1 MAIDPNPAKSGE
13 IRVTPIKSGQT
24 EFEASVSTRS
34 GYAPGVS
41 TPSDPSTLLC
51 RRAFLARSTTGLG
64 AVALASLLNEDVLAA
79 GAKSKAPRAPKA
91 ATGALNGLHFPA
103 KARRIIYL
111 FQSGAPSHIDL
122 FDTKP
127 RLKEL
132 TNTELPTSIRM
143 GQRITGMTSG
153 QKQLLC
159 VGSPFGFQKRG
170 QCGMELSELLPH
182 IGGIADDI
190 CLIRSMFTEPINH
203 DPAVTFF
210 ETGNQQPG
218 RPVMGSWVTYGLGS
232 ENSNLPGYVVLLSGS
247 GGQPLQT
254 RYWGNGFLP
263 GNYQGVPFRAA
274 GDAVLYLS
282 NPAGITPASRRQL
295 IDTMQELNRRQ
306 LGVIGDPDIATHIE
320 NYELAYR
327 MQTAVPELMDIAK
340 EPKSVLDLYGAE
352 PGKASFANNCLLAR
366 RLAER
371 GVRFIQLCHRDWD
384 HHSSLPK
391 EIQKQAKLTDQARAA
406 LVLDLKARGLL
417 DDTLVIWG
425 GEFGRTTYSQGEIKK
440 DSFGRDHHPRC
451 FSLWM
456 AGGGIKGGMAYGA
469 TDDFAYN
476 ITESPV
482 HVHDFHAT
490 MMHLLGIEHTKL
502 TYRFEG
508 RDYRLTD
515 VAGEVVK
522 GILA

>member
-1 MAIDPNPAKSGE
+1 MNWIQDLN
-13 IRVTPIKSGQT
+13 TL
-24 EFEASVSTRS
+24 AS
-34 GYAPGVS
+34 
-41 TPSDPSTLLC
+41 
-51 RRAFLARSTTGLG
+51 RRAFLARSSTGLG
-64 AVALASLLNEDVLAA
+64 ALALGSLLNGKLSAA
-79 GAKSKAPRAPKA
+79 EPQSAVKNVGVIHPLHFAPKA
-91 ATGALNGLHFPA
+91 
-103 KARRIIYL
+103 KRVIYL
-111 FQSGAPSHIDL
+111 FMSGAPSHMDL
-122 FDTKP
+122 FDPKP
-127 RLKEL
+127 KLKEL
-132 TNTELPTSIRM
+132 TNTELPASVRM

-159 VGSPFGFQKRG
+159 VGSPFEFKRHG
-170 QCGMELSELLPH
+170 KCGMELSELLPN
-182 IGGIADDI
+182 IGTIADDI
-190 CLIRSMFTEPINH
+190 CLIRSMHTEPINH

-210 ETGNQQPG
+210 ATGNQQPG
-218 RPVMGSWVTYGLGS
+218 RPVMGSWITYGLGS
-232 ENSNLPGYVVLLSGS
+232 ENANLPGFIVLLSGS
-247 GGQPLQT
+247 GGQPLQA

-263 GNYQGVPFRAA
+263 GNYQGVQFRGA

-282 NPAGITPASRRQL
+282 DPKGISTKSRRQL
-295 IDTMQELNRRQ
+295 IDSMQELNRRQ

-327 MQTAVPELMDIAK
+327 IQTSVPDLMDITK
-340 EPKSVLDLYGAE
+340 ESKATLEAYGAE

-384 HHSSLPK
+384 HHSDLPK
-391 EIQKQAKLTDQARAA
+391 GIRTQAKNTDQASAA
-406 LVLDLKARGLL
+406 LVADLKQRGLL

-425 GEFGRTTYSQGEIKK
+425 GEFGRTSYSQGEIKK

-451 FSLWM
+451 FSIWM
-456 AGGGIKGGMAYGA
+456 AGGGIKPGLTYGA

-476 ITESPV
+476 ITENPV

-522 GILA
+522 NILA